1 MPEIT
6 FNILKEVP
14 KALIS
19 EEERNRLVQETN
31 IAEQPVESDTIYEQ
45 SDNNQETTLVEE
57 TVDLSI
63 KLYQQYDLANEHL
76 NAIHSQ

>member
-31 IAEQPVESDTIYEQ
+31 IAEQPVELVTIYEQ
-45 SDNNQETTLVEE
+45 SDNNQEATLVEE
-57 TVDLSI
+57 TADLSI
-63 KLYQQYDLANEHL
+63 KLYQQYNLANEHL

>member
-31 IAEQPVESDTIYEQ
+31 IAEQPVELDTIYEQ

-63 KLYQQYDLANEHL
+63 KLYPQYVDTTYCV
-76 NAIHSQ
+76 

>member
-31 IAEQPVESDTIYEQ
+31 IAEQPVELDTIYEQ
-45 SDNNQETTLVEE
+45 
-57 TVDLSI
+57 
-63 KLYQQYDLANEHL
+63 
-76 NAIHSQ
+76 